1 MRWLV
6 YFYFKL
12 FVCPPDIK
20 WPKCF
25 GGYTPHEPPPRPCFE
40 FIVVGTVPWETHL
53 HFTTVKDSIFV
64 KKDVSK
70 TAWKNAWRLYQQGL
84 FQKDKGMHMSFQ
96 KKNQK
101 MAKCLK
107 IWANCTKFED
117 ILKKGSF
124 MHATIAHMKQLEY
137 ALMYVIF

>member
-25 GGYTPHEPPPRPCFE
+25 GGYTPHEPPPTPCFE
-40 FIVVGTVPWETHL
+40 FIVVGIVPWETHL

-70 TAWKNAWRLYQQGL
+70 TAWKNAWRLYQRAYSRKTRACIWV
-84 FQKDKGMHMSFQ
+84 FR
-96 KKNQK
+96 KKIKKWQNVWKFGQIVQN
-101 MAKCLK
+101 LK
-107 IWANCTKFED
+107 IFWKRA
-117 ILKKGSF
+117 
-124 MHATIAHMKQLEY
+124 
-137 ALMYVIF
+137 ALCMRLSHTWSS